1 FGVASG
7 RERYW
12 IAPGVG
18 NQVSLDGFC
27 PPSDRLELGRFRYVR
42 SDGLEQ
48 EVPVFRPH
56 AIDVSLTPLNVQQSS
71 NSFLQWAT
79 EIAPTAAGHDLDIPS
94 GSRWLEVL
102 LSVSM
107 HSHHLGLPI
116 ETRRFA
122 VGANASVGRGQGQPV
137 AQSLQFVCTSADGV
151 TEPAAIGFV
160 ADVDAIQVTFA
171 YPSNL
176 HALCMA
182 DERLVRGLRAA
193 RFLEL

>member
-1 FGVASG
+1 
-7 RERYW
+7 R
-12 IAPGVG
+12 
-18 NQVSLDGFC
+18 
-27 PPSDRLELGRFRYVR
+27 
-42 SDGLEQ
+42 
-48 EVPVFRPH
+48 
-56 AIDVSLTPLNVQQSS
+56 T
-71 NSFLQWAT
+71 
-79 EIAPTAAGHDLDIPS
+79 
-94 GSRWLEVL
+94 LEVL
-102 LSVSM
+102 LPLYM
-107 HSHHLGLPI
+107 HPHHLGLAI
-116 ETRRFA
+116 ETRRIA

-193 RFLEL
+193 RFRELVRTAPLLQGLANDF